1 MATNES
7 IPVSAYDGS
16 KAIPN
21 ELSPV
26 APSERRLELDVLR
39 GVALFGV
46 LVVNVAVFSGSDVA
60 LEQKVPFPQ
69 GWGGAWPSYLRSA
82 LIESKAAALL
92 AMLFGAGLM
101 IQCERVVQRGR
112 SYVGFAF
119 RRSGALALI
128 GLVHTLLLW
137 NGDILLDYA
146 VISLLLIP
154 FLRLRASR
162 ILWAIPALLAAT
174 VVLAVPFQHMAES
187 GLSYPMQLQ
196 HYGVGSWL
204 EALRFRAW
212 EFVHV
217 MGPARAANRLPILS
231 PFFVLGVYLWKKGY
245 LSEPTKHR
253 GALVRLLAFCSLIG
267 LFANAVPWEN
277 LGAWL
282 TVHIPFRPLRILI
295 KLVCF
300 LGRPLLTLGYAAGIL
315 LLLQRPG
322 WRRAFAHL
330 APLGRMALTQYLL
343 QSVVCTLVFNG
354 YGLGLFGKVS
364 INTCIFG
371 AIAFF
376 PLQVWSSEWW
386 LARFRMGP
394 AEWVWRR
401 MVYGGARHE

>member
-1 MATNES
+1 MAARES
-7 IPVSAYDGS
+7 IAVSAHDGS
-16 KAIPN
+16 AAIPN
-21 ELSPV
+21 ELRPV
-26 APSERRLELDVLR
+26 APSERSLELDVLR

-46 LVVNVAVFSGSDVA
+46 LLVNVAVFSGSDLA
-60 LEQKVPFPQ
+60 LEQKLTFPW

-92 AMLFGAGLM
+92 AMLFGAGLA
-101 IQCERVVQRGR
+101 IQCERVMRRGR
-112 SYVGFAF
+112 AYVGFAF
-119 RRSGALALI
+119 RRSSALALI
-128 GLVHTLLLW
+128 GLAHTFLLW

-146 VISLLLIP
+146 VIGLMMIP

-162 ILWAIPALLAAT
+162 ILWAIPALIAAT
-174 VVLAVPFQHMAES
+174 IVLTVPLLQLAES
-187 GLSYPMQLQ
+187 ALSYPMQLQ
-196 HYGVGSWL
+196 HYGAGSWVD
-204 EALRFRAW
+204 ALRFRAW
-212 EFVHV
+212 EFVHA
-217 MGPARAANRLPILS
+217 MGPMRAANRLPILS
-231 PFFVLGVYLWKKGY
+231 PFFVLGAYLWKKGY

-253 GALVRLLAFCSLIG
+253 GALVRILAVCSLIG

-277 LGAWL
+277 LGGWL

-295 KLVCF
+295 KMVCF

-322 WRRAFAHL
+322 WRRALAHI

-364 INTCIFG
+364 INACILG
-371 AIAFF
+371 TIAFF

-394 AEWVWRR
+394 AEWLWRR